1 MDLEHARAA
10 LLTEREAA
18 NARLAALDA
27 DLDEVIV
34 AASGSNLDDEHDPE
48 GATVAFERQQLAA
61 LRNDAR
67 YRIDEIDDA
76 LSRIAAGTYGI
87 CEHCGAPIGD
97 DRLTARL
104 SARYCVTCA
113 AGRPGRSAT

>member
-18 NARLAALDA
+18 NIRLAALDA

-48 GATVAFERQQLAA
+48 GATVAFEREQLAA

-67 YRIDEIDDA
+67 HRIDEIDDA

-87 CEHCGAPIGD
+87 CERCGAPIGD
-97 DRLTARL
+97 ERLAARL
-104 SARYCVTCA
+104 SARYCMTCA